1 MEIYYEKDGGLL
13 QYCGATLT
21 SDHSRQTNLRNWMKL
36 SIPELELDIYLDNST
51 LGETEIEE
59 LKDEMSDMEIYISNL
74 EDDLKAA
81 EKKISEL
88 ERNLPLDK

>member
-1 MEIYYEKDGGLL
+1 MEIYYEKDGGNL

-51 LGETEIEE
+51 FGETEIEE
-59 LKDEMSDMEIYISNL
+59 LKDEMSELEIEVSCL
-74 EDDLKAA
+74 EQDLKAA
-81 EKKISEL
+81 EKKINEL
-88 ERNLPLDK
+88 ENNC